1 LISPRDALDIV
12 LGCVRPL
19 RAERLPLAQAAGGF
33 LAEAIRADRDM
44 PPADRSAMDGYAV
57 QAGDLA
63 ELPRTLR
70 LTGEV
75 AAGSGAKPRV
85 RAGCC
90 VRILTG
96 ANVPPGADTVVM
108 QEDTAAGEGEVT
120 FLSPVE
126 RGENIRRRGEEC
138 VKGDVLLE
146 PPAPLGPLQVGLC
159 AAVGKAIVKARP
171 RPRVAVLVTGEEVR
185 PAGDRVTTHQLRDS
199 NGPALLAAL
208 REAGI
213 DGATSRIVPDDPR
226 VLARQLKKATERC
239 DVVIVTGGVSV
250 GSYDYGPEAIGSI
263 GAKVH
268 FHGVEMKPGR
278 PQLFATVGRGRT
290 IFGLPG
296 NPLSVMTGYY
306 EFVLPA
312 LRRLAGCDVASC
324 QAALTV
330 TLSAPARSKGDRAI
344 YRLARLTWTQSGPVA
359 APIDSRGS
367 ADIAAGA
374 RADGMVIMPVG
385 VKNLPAGATA
395 EFRPW
400 RALP

>member
-1 LISPRDALDIV
+1 MISPREALDIV
-12 LGCVRPL
+12 LGCVRPV
-19 RAERLPLAQAAGGF
+19 RAERLALAQAAGGF
-33 LAEAIRADRDM
+33 LAEPIRADRDM

-57 QAGDLA
+57 RAADLI

-85 RAGCC
+85 RSGCC

-96 ANVPPGADTVVM
+96 ANVPPGADAVVM
-108 QEDTAAGEGEVT
+108 QEDTSAGDGEVT
-120 FLSPVE
+120 FLAAVE

-138 VKGDVLLE
+138 ARGDVLLE
-146 PPAPLGPLQVGLC
+146 PPAPLGPVQVGLC
-159 AAVGKAIVKARP
+159 AAVGKATVKARR
-171 RPRVAVLVTGEEVR
+171 RPGVTVLVTGEEVR
-185 PAGDRVTTHQLRDS
+185 RAGDRVTAHQLRDS

-213 DGATSRIVPDDPR
+213 DSATSRIVGDDPR
-226 VLARQLKKATERC
+226 LLARQLKKATDRC

-250 GSYDYGPEAIGSI
+250 GSYDYGPEAIRSI
-263 GAKVH
+263 GATVR

-278 PQLFATVGRGRT
+278 PQLFATVGRGRY

-296 NPLSVMTGYY
+296 NPLSVMTGFY

-312 LRRLAGCDVASC
+312 LRRLAGCDPASC

-330 TLSAPARSKGDRAI
+330 TMSAPVRSKGNRAT
-344 YRLARLTWTQSGPVA
+344 YRLARVTWTQAGPA
-359 APIDSRGS
+359 AVPVDSRGS

-385 VKNLPAGATA
+385 VKELPAGATA
-395 EFRPW
+395 KFRPW

>member
-1 LISPRDALDIV
+1 MISPQEALDVV

-19 RAERLPLAQAAGGF
+19 RAERLPLTQAAGGY

-57 QAGDLA
+57 QAADLV
-63 ELPRTLR
+63 ELPRTLC

-85 RAGCC
+85 RSGCC

-108 QEDTAAGEGEVT
+108 QEDTSVGDGEVT

-126 RGENIRRRGEEC
+126 RGENIRWRGEEC
-138 VKGDVLLE
+138 KRGDALLD
-146 PPAPLGPLQVGLC
+146 AGMPLGPAQVGLC
-159 AAVGKAIVKARP
+159 AAVGKATVKTRR
-171 RPRVAVLVTGEEVR
+171 RPRVGVLVTGEEVR
-185 PAGDRVTTHQLRDS
+185 SADQRVTAHQLRDS

-208 REAGI
+208 RETGI
-213 DGATSRIVPDDPR
+213 DVAASRIVPDDPR
-226 VLARQLKKATERC
+226 VLARQLKRVTDRC
-239 DVVIVTGGVSV
+239 DVAIVTGGVSV
-250 GSYDYGPEAIGSI
+250 GSYDYGPEAIQNI
-263 GAKVH
+263 GAKIR
-268 FHGVEMKPGR
+268 FHGVGMKPGR
-278 PQLFATVGRGRT
+278 PQLFATVGRGT
-290 IFGLPG
+290 YVFGLPG
-296 NPLSVMTGYY
+296 NPLSVMTGFY

-312 LRRLAGCDVASC
+312 LRRLAGCDAASC

-330 TLSAPARSKGDRAI
+330 TLTAPARSKGNRAT
-344 YRLARLTWTQSGPVA
+344 YRLARLTWTKTGPAA
-359 APIDSRGS
+359 APVDARGS

-374 RADGMVIMPVG
+374 LADGMVIVPVG
-385 VKNLPAGATA
+385 VKELPAGATA

>member
-1 LISPRDALDIV
+1 MISPRDALDIV

-57 QAGDLA
+57 QAADLA
-63 ELPRTLR
+63 ERPRTLR

-85 RAGCC
+85 RSGCC

-108 QEDTAAGEGEVT
+108 QEDTTAGEGEVT
-120 FLSPVE
+120 FLARIE

-138 VKGDVLLE
+138 VKGEVLLE
-146 PPAPLGPLQVGLC
+146 PPAPLGPMQVGLC
-159 AAVGKAIVKARP
+159 AAVGKTTVKARQ
-171 RPRVAVLVTGEEVR
+171 RPHVSVLVTGEEVR
-185 PAGDRVTTHQLRDS
+185 RAGERITAHQLRDS

-213 DGATSRIVPDDPR
+213 DSATSRIVGDDPR
-226 VLARQLKKATERC
+226 LLARELKKAADRC

-250 GSYDYGPEAIGSI
+250 GSYDYAPDAIRSI
-263 GAKVH
+263 GAKVR
-268 FHGVEMKPGR
+268 FHGVAMKPGR
-278 PQLFATVGRGRT
+278 PQLFATVGRGRY

-296 NPLSVMTGYY
+296 NPLSVMTGFH
-306 EFVLPA
+306 EFVLPT
-312 LRRLAGCDVASC
+312 LRRLTGCEPATC

-330 TLSAPARSKGDRAI
+330 TLSAPARSKGDRAM
-344 YRLARLTWTQSGPVA
+344 YCLARLTWTRDGPTA
-359 APIDSRGS
+359 APLDSRGS

-374 RADGMVIMPVG
+374 HADGTVIMPVG
-385 VKNLPAGATA
+385 VKELPAGTTV